1 MYQLAD
7 ALFPSRARRAVLLGL
22 FGPRGNAATVSELA
36 RQAGLTPRA
45 VAVEVRRLAG
55 TGLVEVEAKGAADL
69 VHPCRRHPAARALS
83 RLMKQAASASGV
95 PLRDPRPSLAA
106 YGAPLAGPDPVPAM
120 SREEALVVGLL
131 EARTD
136 PTLLRVL
143 PVMVLRNE
151 GQFDWDDVRSRA
163 RRAKLKAELGMLLDL
178 TAAVSGHAGLHE
190 HTRGLADH
198 RRRVP
203 RDVPEPASVFERRL
217 ADKRTPPVARRWGF
231 RMNMSEASV
240 REFVKKHAA

>member
-1 MYQLAD
+1 
-7 ALFPSRARRAVLLGL
+7 
-22 FGPRGNAATVSELA
+22 VSELA
-36 RQAGLTPRA
+36 RQGGLTPRA

-69 VHPCRRHPAARALS
+69 VRPCRRHPAARALS
-83 RLMKQAASASGV
+83 KLLAFAGTVTPR
-95 PLRDPRPSLAA
+95 RDPRPSLAA
-106 YGAPLAGPDPVPAM
+106 YGAPLAGVAPSPEMP
-120 SREEALVVGLL
+120 REEALVAGLL

-151 GQFDWDDVRSRA
+151 GQLDWDDLRSRA

-178 TAAVSGHAGLHE
+178 TAAASGHAGLHE
-190 HTRGLADH
+190 QTHGLTDQ

-203 RDVPEPASVFERRL
+203 RYLPEPASAFERRL
-217 ADKRTPPVARRWGF
+217 ADKRTPPEARRWGF

-240 REFVKKHAA
+240 REFVRKHVA

>member
-1 MYQLAD
+1 MYQLAS

-22 FGPRGNAATVSELA
+22 FGPRGKGATVSELA

-45 VAVEVRRLAG
+45 VAVEVRRLAA

-69 VHPCRRHPAARALS
+69 VRPCRRHPAARALS
-83 RLMKQAASASGV
+83 KLLRAAASASEV
-95 PLRDPRPSLAA
+95 LHRNPRPSLAV
-106 YGAPLAGPDPVPAM
+106 YGAPLAGIEPMQEM

-143 PVMVLRNE
+143 PVVVLRNE
-151 GQFDWDDVRSRA
+151 ERLDWDEVRGRA

-178 TAAVSGHAGLHE
+178 TAAVSGHAALHE
-190 HTRGLADH
+190 QTLGLADH

-203 RDVPEPASVFERRL
+203 RYLPEPTSEFERRL
-217 ADKRTPPVARRWGF
+217 ADKRTPPAARRWGF

-240 REFVKKHAA
+240 GEFVRKHVA

>member
-1 MYQLAD
+1 MYQLAN

-22 FGPRGNAATVSELA
+22 FGPRGNGAKVSELA
-36 RQAGLTPRA
+36 RKAGLTPRA
-45 VAVEVRRLAG
+45 VAVEVRRLAA
-55 TGLVEVEAKGAADL
+55 TGLVEVEAEGAADL
-69 VHPCRRHPAARALS
+69 VRPCRRHPAARALS
-83 RLMKQAASASGV
+83 KLLASAGPV
-95 PLRDPRPSLAA
+95 TPHRDPRPSLAA
-106 YGAPLAGPDPVPAM
+106 YGAPLAGVAPSPEM

-151 GQFDWDDVRSRA
+151 GQLDWDEVRSRA

-190 HTRGLADH
+190 QTLGLADH

-203 RDVPEPASVFERRL
+203 RYLPEPASDFERRL
-217 ADKRTPPVARRWGF
+217 ADKRTPPAARRWGF

-240 REFVKKHAA
+240 GEFVRKHVA